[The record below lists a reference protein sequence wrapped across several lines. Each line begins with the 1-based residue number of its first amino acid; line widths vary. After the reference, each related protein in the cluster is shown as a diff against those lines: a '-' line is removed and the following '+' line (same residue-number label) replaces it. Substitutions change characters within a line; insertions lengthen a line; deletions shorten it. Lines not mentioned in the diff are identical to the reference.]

1 MQHEGETRCWNQPSS
16 ATQRNAAARSS
27 RGSPRGA
34 IEVLVVR
41 RGKEERRPESEVVV
55 SYHGVMVWETFSC
68 GLDRLLGLEGIR

>member
-1 MQHEGETRCWNQPSS
+1 VLEPTKQRN

>member
-1 MQHEGETRCWNQPSS
+1 
-16 ATQRNAAARSS
+16 
-27 RGSPRGA
+27 
-34 IEVLVVR
+34 VLVVR